1 MGASTKL
8 PARQLLLS
16 EMMDDACYL
25 MDWIKSGVP
34 AVFVTSQLTES
45 VDRVSSEL
53 SLVNSAV
60 IELLDHN
67 DPASGELLQ
76 SCKCLRHEL
85 NRSDEDIKSIEFITS
100 CLLLI
105 LQCFDNTE
113 TFIEPAKFTRM
124 RHLITTLSYE
134 LKTQGLEASQQLVGN
149 AAATGM
155 PLPSAFTAIAKP
167 EVETMFDNVDDWSI
181 ISNTTSCT
189 LTASYVELNKSDD
202 DEAKIVSRL
211 CQVVKCSNKASLV
224 LSDYV
229 EIVITATSPVLHNT
243 FELLKNGL

>member
-1 MGASTKL
+1 MG
-8 PARQLLLS
+8 
-16 EMMDDACYL
+16 
-25 MDWIKSGVP
+25 
-34 AVFVTSQLTES
+34 
-45 VDRVSSEL
+45 DRVSSEL
-53 SLVNSAV
+53 SLVNSTV

-100 CLLLI
+100 CLLLV

-134 LKTQGLEASQQLVGN
+134 LKTQGLEASQQMLGD

-167 EVETMFDNVDDWSI
+167 EVETMFGNVDNWSMSEPI
-181 ISNTTSCT
+181 TV
-189 LTASYVELNKSDD
+189 AKSDD
-202 DEAKIVSRL
+202 DEAKIVNRL
-211 CQVVKCSNKASLV
+211 CKVVKCSNKASLI

-229 EIVITATSPVLHNT
+229 EVVITATGPVLHNI
-243 FELLKNGL
+243 FELLKNGLTTNIGEKLFLGALLMSVFGVLCALMTGMADVVWSPTTPS